1 MAVNL
6 DARFRHDMAS
16 YDEDLTTLEEWI
28 RRLKVEYDIFFNGN
42 RRKPPDDLRM
52 RVEKL
57 VKRFSEAL
65 DMSFSQRFRY
75 NTLIA
80 RFYVYRDLWRRTQQE
95 LESSGEGRGAT
106 PASRP
111 PRSET
116 RQNSGFSEVQ
126 VSIADPAEETSKM
139 RRLYDAVLHA
149 RGETAQNSST
159 ISFGQ
164 FSAYIT
170 AQTEKMK
177 KKHGCSSVTFR
188 IARDEATIK
197 LTAKAGDSLAG

>member
-1 MAVNL
+1 MAT
-6 DARFRHDMAS
+6 

-42 RRKPPDDLRM
+42 RKKPPDDLRM

-57 VKRFSEAL
+57 VKRMSEAV

-95 LESSGEGRGAT
+95 LESSGEGRTAN
-106 PASRP
+106 PASRIP
-111 PRSET
+111 HSEAKQT
-116 RQNSGFSEVQ
+116 SGFEEVQ
-126 VSIADPAEETSKM
+126 VLIIDPAGETSKM

-149 RGETAQNSST
+149 RGETVDGSPG

-177 KKHGCSSVTFR
+177 KKHQCTSVTFR
-188 IARDEATIK
+188 IARDEKTIK
-197 LTAKAGDSLAG
+197 LTAKAGGSLPA

>member
-6 DARFRHDMAS
+6 DARFRPDMAS

-42 RRKPPDDLRM
+42 RKKPPDDLRM

-57 VKRFSEAL
+57 VKRLSEATE
-65 DMSFSQRFRY
+65 MSFSQRFRY

-95 LESSGEGRGAT
+95 LESSGEGRSTA
-106 PASRP
+106 PASRT
-111 PRSET
+111 PRSKTQE
-116 RQNSGFSEVQ
+116 SAGFNEVQ
-126 VSIADPAEETSKM
+126 VSIADPAEESSKL
-139 RRLYDAVLHA
+139 RRLYDAVLSA
-149 RGETAQNSST
+149 RGETAQNSPT

-164 FSAYIT
+164 FSAYIS

-197 LTAKAGDSLAG
+197 LTAKAGGSLA